1 MVVAEEMV
9 VGLAGVN
16 RVMLLVLTLELDMK
30 IMKVTMEEEVVGLVR
45 VI

>member
-1 MVVAEEMV
+1 MAEEMV
-9 VGLAGVN
+9 VGLAGVG